1 MAVQNVEMIQKNPY
15 SMKVFELESPEIG
28 DKFVIRVS
36 VPASY
41 EMAPDAKY
49 PLLVVL
55 DGDAAMGLA
64 RTTLDYINLGSNFG
78 LGKNVPDM
86 IVVGIGYERGAIPWL
101 LTRVR
106 DFTPTVD
113 GSFNY
118 NNPNFHVP
126 ASGEAAKFYDF
137 LVNTVMPTVAANFR
151 VDDSMAMLAG
161 HSMGGLF
168 AMYAMLQENV
178 PFQKYIMTS
187 PFVEWGDEA
196 VFEME
201 KEFAAKNKTLNADVF
216 FSYCPIE
223 PTPTYV
229 EEVKKMYEVVS
240 SRGYEGFRCT
250 LKEYASENHFS
261 EYPMAFA
268 EGLYWLFEE

>member
-49 PLLVVL
+49 PLLIVL

-64 RTTLDYINLGSNFG
+64 CTTLDYINLGSNFG

-101 LTRVR
+101 FTRVR
-106 DFTPTVD
+106 DFTPIVD
-113 GSFNY
+113 ETFNY
-118 NNPNFHVP
+118 NNPNFKIP
-126 ASGEAAKFYDF
+126 ASGQAEKFYDF
-137 LVNTVMPTVAANFR
+137 LVNTIMPTVAANFR

-161 HSMGGLF
+161 HSMGGVF
-168 AMYAMLQENV
+168 AMYAMLQDDN
-178 PFQKYIMTS
+178 PFQKFIMAS
-187 PFVEWGDEA
+187 PFVGWGENA
-196 VFEME
+196 IFKME
-201 KEFAAKNKTLNADVF
+201 EEFADKNKSLKADVY

-223 PTPTYV
+223 PTPTYI
-229 EEVKKMYEVVS
+229 EEVKQAYKVLSE
-240 SRGYEGFRCT
+240 RNYEGFRCT
-250 LKEYASENHFS
+250 IKEYTAENHFS
-261 EYPMAFA
+261 VYPTAFA
-268 EGLYWLFEE
+268 DGLYWLFEE